1 MKTSIT
7 RQFTILVAAFAVAM
21 PASLGG
27 LAFVF
32 YESRAA
38 SRKSAASH
46 DVRTDALFGLVE
58 SVGEV
63 QGVVQRLL
71 RAKDPDAMEKLI
83 DQGKSASKTVLAK
96 IQEAGATGGDV
107 ASAFEALSN
116 ANEKSIG
123 LLLHGDIGQA
133 LEVKVVESN
142 PAFER
147 LLSAIGKLE
156 QLMKRQEDAE
166 VAASDAAGS
175 RLQVTIFSLVA
186 ILVAGLVALAW
197 FMVRRINS
205 TLRQVLGELSSA
217 SEGNAAAASQI
228 SASSQ
233 ALAQGASQQAASLE
247 ETSASSEEIS
257 SITGKNAENAER
269 AAEQMKDA
277 ASHIAEAN
285 TRLRQMVASMNE
297 VDSSSDKISKI
308 IQVIEGVAFQTN
320 ILALN
325 AAVEAAR
332 AGEAGLGFAVVADEV
347 RNLAQRCSQAARDTA
362 GLIESSIGKTKE
374 GKSHLDEVADSFR
387 SITDS
392 ASQVNALVD
401 EVRSASNEQARGV
414 IQITA
419 ALAQMQQVTQQT
431 AASAEEG
438 AAAGEELSSQTRA
451 MKATVARLASMV
463 NGGG

>member
-7 RQFTILVAAFAVAM
+7 RQFMILVTAFAVAM
-21 PASLGG
+21 PAALGG

-32 YESRAA
+32 YESRATA
-38 SRKSAASH
+38 RKSAAAH
-46 DVRTDALFGLVE
+46 DVRTDALFALVE

-71 RAKDPDAMEKLI
+71 REKDPDAMEKLI
-83 DQGKSASKTVLAK
+83 DQDKSASKTVLAK
-96 IQEAGATGGDV
+96 IQEAGATGDV
-107 ASAFEALSN
+107 ASAFDALGS
-116 ANEKSIG
+116 ANEKTIG

-133 LEVKVVESN
+133 QQVKIEQSN

-166 VAASDAAGS
+166 VAVSDAAGS
-175 RLQVTIFSLVA
+175 RLQATIFSLVGVL
-186 ILVAGLVALAW
+186 ISGLVAFAW
-197 FMVRRINS
+197 FMVRRINV
-205 TLRQVLGELSSA
+205 TLRQVLMELSSA

-233 ALAQGASQQAASLE
+233 ALAQGASEQAASLE